1 MKAMRYLI
9 AALALVLLTA
19 GTVRAEEEKILN
31 IYNWSEYIPQ
41 DVLDQFTAETGIKIV
56 YSTYESNEAMYAK
69 LKLLKGEGY
78 DLVVPS
84 TYFITQLKNDGLL
97 QPIDKDKISNFK
109 LLMPRLVNQ
118 PFDPENEYTVP
129 YMWGSTGIIY
139 NSKYVDGTLIKSWK
153 DLLRPEFKGRVLISD
168 DLRDGLGIGLKACGY
183 SINTKS
189 EAELKEA
196 YEFLRQLKD
205 SVRVFDI
212 TSTKQN
218 FVNEEVYVGAIWNGD
233 AFIAKEENDALKF
246 IYPEEGAMVW
256 IDSFAI
262 PAKAAHPDNA
272 HKFIDF
278 MLRPEISAAVVEEFR
293 YSPASEAVLK
303 LLPEEMR
310 NSRTIAPTDADL
322 KNSELTLELGDAL
335 QMYEKYWEKFKTAQ

>member
-1 MKAMRYLI
+1 MKNLRYLI
-9 AALALVLLTA
+9 PALLTLFLFVVPA
-19 GTVRAEEEKILN
+19 RAEEEKVLN

-41 DVLDQFTAETGIKIV
+41 TVLDQFTEETGIKIV
-56 YSTYESNEAMYAK
+56 YSTYESNEAMFAK

-84 TYFITQLKNDGLL
+84 TYFISQLKNDNLL
-97 QPIDKDKISNFK
+97 QPIDKDKISNFS
-109 LLMPRLVNQ
+109 LLMPRLLNQ
-118 PFDPENEYTVP
+118 AFDQGNEYTVP

-139 NSKYVDGTLIKSWK
+139 NSKYVDPTMVKGWK

-168 DLRDGLGIGLKACGY
+168 DLRDGLGIGLKVHGY
-183 SINTKS
+183 SINTKN

-196 YEFLRQLKD
+196 YEFLRQLKA

-233 AFIAKEENDALKF
+233 AYVAREENEYLKF
-246 IYPEEGAMVW
+246 VYPEEGAFIW

-262 PAKAAHPDNA
+262 PSGAAHPENA
-272 HKFIDF
+272 HKFINF

-293 YSPASEAVLK
+293 YSPASEAALK

-322 KNSELTLELGDAL
+322 KNSELTLELGSAL
-335 QMYEKYWEKFKTAQ
+335 QMYEKYWEKFKTEE